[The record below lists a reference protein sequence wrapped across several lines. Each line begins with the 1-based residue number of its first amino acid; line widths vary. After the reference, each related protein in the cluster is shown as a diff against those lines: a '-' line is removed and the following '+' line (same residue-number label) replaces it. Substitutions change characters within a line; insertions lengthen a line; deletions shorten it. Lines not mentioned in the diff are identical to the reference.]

1 MAKLNAYS
9 TLDEIRERKADLS
22 EALGK
27 DTTKIQE
34 LWGKVFVKREET
46 SKGDFIAS
54 MISNG
59 VMAVD
64 AFLLYRKLRKNYQ
77 ALFGRKKSKKR

>member
-1 MAKLNAYS
+1 MAKLNAYR
-9 TLDEIRERKADLS
+9 TLEEIRERKTDLR

-27 DTTKIQE
+27 DTAIME
-34 LWGKVFVKREET
+34 ALWNKVFVKREET
-46 SKGDFIAS
+46 SKGDYVAA

-77 ALFGRKKSKKR
+77 AIFGRKKSKKR

>member
-1 MAKLNAYS
+1 MAKLNAYRS
-9 TLDEIRERKADLS
+9 LEEIRERKADLR

-27 DTTKIQE
+27 DTAKMEQ
-34 LWGKVFVKREET
+34 LWNKVFVKREET
-46 SKGDFIAS
+46 SKGDYVAA

-59 VMAVD
+59 VMAID

-77 ALFGRKKSKKR
+77 AIFGRKKSKKR